1 MRSTGKRVFEN
12 LGVTVAGVPPRLGRP
27 PRLKGKSLG
36 VLSVIQIL
44 FHFLVNLAISAYA
57 LYVGFKFKADPSAV
71 CRVDA
76 QWLTVHGFS
85 YIVWALFPLLLQKC
99 SGTGLRWGASFYG
112 ALVLFQIS
120 WGIYGISLF
129 FHSEAQKCNREL
141 YLFGYVIAILC
152 LVGLSIMCCSLPKF
166 YADARQNRDISFGSK
181 ADATH

>member
-1 MRSTGKRVFEN
+1 M
-12 LGVTVAGVPPRLGRP
+12 
-27 PRLKGKSLG
+27 
-36 VLSVIQIL
+36 II
-44 FHFLVNLAISAYA
+44 FLVNLAISAYA

-141 YLFGYVIAILC
+141 YLFGYIIAILC
-152 LVGLSIMCCSLPKF
+152 LVGLSIMCCSITCVLTLMRDKIK
-166 YADARQNRDISFGSK
+166 DISFGS
-181 ADATH
+181 